1 MLLAVVFSGVLL
13 VLVGADELPGGRFA
27 VCREQEVLCPDRTR
41 CCPEGH
47 LCSTD
52 GRSCVKTGI
61 LSMFSVYAAQV
72 YWKSYFLD
80 VVRCSDSEAC
90 PDKFTCCKDKS
101 DKWTCC
107 PLEQAVCC
115 SDGIHCCPAHY
126 KCDPQAGSCVSGDAV
141 MSWFRKL
148 PATLQIGPDHQD
160 VKCDDQT
167 SCEDGQTCCR
177 MSPSTWGCCPFPQ
190 AVCCNDMKHCCP
202 TGYTCTGGQC
212 SMNSGGP
219 RWFKLEHKES
229 QAAHLTGSAPTAVRC
244 AGVDRS
250 IYHSFPLSSFLKAV
264 CCNDM
269 KHCCPTGY
277 TCTGGQ
283 CSMNSGGPRWFNW
296 NT

>member
-202 TGYTCTGGQC
+202 TGYTCTTE
-212 SMNSGGP
+212 
-219 RWFKLEHKES
+219 REKRERLEAQREKQKDLIFQLKTQLDDLERFAY
-229 QAAHLTGSAPTAVRC
+229 Q